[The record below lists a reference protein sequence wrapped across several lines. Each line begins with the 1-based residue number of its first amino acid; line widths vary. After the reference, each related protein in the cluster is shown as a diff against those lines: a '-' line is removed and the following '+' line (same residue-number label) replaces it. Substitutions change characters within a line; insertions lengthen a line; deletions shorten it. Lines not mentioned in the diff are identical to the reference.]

1 MVPAVIIRFRNI
13 IVSTAGGLCLLAVD
27 GCAAGSSVDSLDG
40 SPGGVTVFTP
50 RPDTGGINIPIP
62 DGSIPSSDG
71 GGASLRDTGTLL
83 VDGAG
88 SGHDTGNG
96 DSGARDSGTAP
107 HDTGTGARD
116 SGEKDAMS
124 TGHDTG
130 VMPSH
135 DAGAPPDLCYQCAG
149 GTDAAVCGVASQQ
162 MPAGGVC
169 PTGFTDTVPT
179 CAPCW
184 QCATSVAYC
193 PSTSAC
199 GTWTSTGVVGA
210 GETCYG
216 CEGFAYEFDEAT
228 ACSQAQ
234 TWSHSGG
241 PSPNSTCP
249 YPSGSEQASCG
260 YYPAPTGCDCYVV
273 NPCTSTCAL

>member
-1 MVPAVIIRFRNI
+1 MVPAVIIRFRTI
-13 IVSTAGGLCLLAVD
+13 AVAMTCRVCLLLAVE
-27 GCAAGSSVDSLDG
+27 CAAGSSVETLDG
-40 SPGGVTVFTP
+40 SSGGVTVFTP
-50 RPDTGGINIPIP
+50 RTDSGGISIPIP
-62 DGSIPSSDG
+62 DGGFPSNDAGSASRDAG
-71 GGASLRDTGTLL
+71 DSVADSTAGAHDA
-83 VDGAG
+83 DGAA
-88 SGHDTGNG
+88 T
-96 DSGARDSGTAP
+96 DSGSAM
-107 HDTGTGARD
+107 HDTGTGAKD
-116 SGEKDAMS
+116 SGS
-124 TGHDTG
+124 TIHDTG
-130 VMPSH
+130 VTTSH
-135 DAGAPPDLCYQCAG
+135 DAGSTQGLCYQCAG
-149 GTDAAVCGVASQQ
+149 GTDAAACGVQSQQ
-162 MPAGGVC
+162 MGAGGVC
-169 PTGFTDTVPT
+169 PSGFSETVPT

-199 GTWTSTGVVGA
+199 GSWTSTGIVGA

-241 PSPNSTCP
+241 PSPNSTCT
-249 YPSGSEQASCG
+249 YPNGSEPASCG